1 MADDP
6 SPIPHELQYSS
17 PAALWH
23 TSELPNP
30 RSLHIDCPMDY
41 SYYTGP
47 RPQPF
52 SLYGLPTPDQQPQTQ
67 TDEAFADSFSLVRP
81 RENPP

>member
-1 MADDP
+1 
-6 SPIPHELQYSS
+6 
-17 PAALWH
+17 
-23 TSELPNP
+23 
-30 RSLHIDCPMDY
+30 MDY

-67 TDEAFADSFSLVRP
+67 TDEAFADSFPLVRSP
-81 RENPP
+81 EEFLPESAEPNLMICPE